1 MSIEFL
7 LMDFGTPT
15 GAVNDTAPEATM
27 NLDSFEEGY
36 NAGWADAVKA
46 NKDEQS
52 EQQAQLAESV
62 KDFAFSR
69 TEVQQ
74 HTLRELRPLI
84 EGVLTAILPAALRP
98 ALAPMIVEA
107 LEEIA
112 ADSLSDEIVLA
123 VPEGLSG
130 AVSGLIDLTDW
141 PDLTVSED
149 DRLGDGRAE
158 IRCGD
163 TTKAVDLGAVQTQ
176 ITQLVS
182 EFFNDPQLTAATG
195 TEG

>member
-1 MSIEFL
+1 MSIESL

-149 DRLGDGRAE
+149 DLLGDGRAE